1 MSIAELLAANDEQAK
16 QTMNL
21 YHGSGF
27 KQTELK
33 PGFAHTGELVNWDR
47 YESNDYLYASSH
59 KNSAIL
65 LGIVSAWEKKFPI
78 SRTKIDEPGRQI
90 RLEFEDKVPSPDDL
104 NRVDAWLYTIARDDA
119 ADGWVHNHNPFNNI
133 KTEYK
138 TKSTIKKNILSI
150 EKINIESTLKGFVIH
165 SSVAK

>member
-1 MSIAELLAANDEQAK
+1 MSIAELLAAQDEQAK

-21 YHGSGF
+21 YHGSGY

-33 PGFAHTGELVNWDR
+33 PGFQHSKELVKWDK
-47 YESNDYLYASSH
+47 YESNDYLYVSSH

-78 SRTKIDEPGRQI
+78 ASTKIDEQSRQI
-90 RLEFEDKVPSPDDL
+90 RLEFYDKVPSTDEL
-104 NRVDAWLYTIARDDA
+104 NRVDAWLYTIARNDEE
-119 ADGWVHNHNPFNNI
+119 DGWVHNHNPFNNI

-138 TKSTIKKNILSI
+138 TKSTIKKNIIDI
-150 EKINIESTLKGFVIH
+150 EKINIGSVLKGFVIH